1 MAEFNT
7 KAAKWFFKPENY
19 AIEENRVEMTTDPNT
34 DFWQRT
40 YYGFRN
46 DNAHMLYMTIDE
58 KYFSFTVKTEFNS
71 SVLFDQCGVAI
82 YQNSDNWVKAGT
94 EFHDHRT
101 AWLGSVV
108 TNHGYSD
115 WATTDIGAFVKCVW
129 YRLSRRDSDY
139 CLEHSLD
146 GVHFKQMR
154 IFHLFEGDQEIN
166 VGLYACSPGQ
176 NSFKAV
182 FTEMEITDCLWTE
195 HNQATE

>member
-1 MAEFNT
+1 MVNFNA
-7 KAAKWFFKPENY
+7 KAAKWFFEPQRST
-19 AIEENRVEMTTDPNT
+19 IEHDRVEITTDPHT

-46 DNAHMLYMTIDE
+46 DNAHVLYTTTDE
-58 KYFSFTVKTEFNS
+58 RFFSFTVKAEFNS
-71 SVLFDQCGVAI
+71 GVLFDQCGVAI

-94 EFHDHRT
+94 EFHDQDT

-115 WATTDIGAFVKCVW
+115 WATTDIGASVQCVW
-129 YRLSRRDSDY
+129 YRLSRRESDY

-154 IFHLFEGDQEIN
+154 IFHFFAGDKAVN
-166 VGLYACSPGQ
+166 VGVYACSPGD
-176 NSFKAV
+176 NSFQAV
-182 FTEMEITDCLWTE
+182 FTEMAITDCVWKE
-195 HNQATE
+195 H